1 MFYNKRG
8 RKRAVVCGL
17 IEMMRSKNKKAVLRR
32 RNLQYEGEAMDIN
45 PAEITAKIEAFIRGK
60 LEAFQREGA
69 VLGMSGGLD
78 SAVVCALLSRAL
90 GPEKVLALI
99 LPERDSSAQSKA
111 DALLEIKRLGV
122 AYREINLTPILEAI
136 GIYKLVPL
144 HFLGIRQIKESV
156 VQQQHRKL
164 AEELGELPL
173 RAGLLG
179 TRDLGRQGHVL
190 NSGLAYAHSK
200 HRLRMVLLYY
210 IAEQENRLVVGT
222 TNKSEVMVGS
232 LVKWGDNVAD
242 IELIT
247 PLYKTQVRQ
256 LAAYLGVTQKIIDK
270 APTADLMPGIV
281 DEEALGV
288 DYATLDTILW
298 RLEQGWEPARIA
310 AGYPISAQTIQHVQ
324 EMMRRSGHMR
334 EMPPHAELDMQD

>member
-1 MFYNKRG
+1 
-8 RKRAVVCGL
+8 
-17 IEMMRSKNKKAVLRR
+17 
-32 RNLQYEGEAMDIN
+32 MDIN
-45 PAEITAKIEAFIRGK
+45 PSSVTAKIETFVRAS
-60 LEAFQREGA
+60 LDEFQREGV

-78 SAVVCALLSRAL
+78 SAVVCALLARAL
-90 GPEKVLALI
+90 GPEKVLALL
-99 LPERDSSAQSKA
+99 LPERDSSPQSKA

-122 AYREINLTPILEAI
+122 AYREIKLTPILEAI

-156 VQQQHRKL
+156 VQQQHRKM
-164 AEELGELPL
+164 AEEIGELPL

-179 TRDLGRQGHVL
+179 TRDLGSHRQVL
-190 NSGLAYAHSK
+190 NSGYAFAHSK
-200 HRLRMVLLYY
+200 HRLRMVMLYY

-242 IELIT
+242 IELIA

-270 APTADLMPGIV
+270 PPTADLLPGIV

-288 DYATLDTILW
+288 DYPTLDTILW
-298 RLEQGWEPARIA
+298 RLEAGWEVSRIA
-310 AGYPISAQTIQHVQ
+310 ASYPISLQTIHHVQ
-324 EMMRRSGHMR
+324 EMVRRSRHMR
-334 EMPPHAELDMQD
+334 ELPPHAELELQD

>member
-1 MFYNKRG
+1 
-8 RKRAVVCGL
+8 
-17 IEMMRSKNKKAVLRR
+17 
-32 RNLQYEGEAMDIN
+32 MDIH
-45 PAEITAKIEAFIRGK
+45 PSSVTAKIETFVRVK
-60 LEAFQREGA
+60 LDEFQREGV

-90 GPEKVLALI
+90 GSEKVLALL
-99 LPERDSSAQSKA
+99 LPERDSSPQSKA

-144 HFLGIRQIKESV
+144 HFLGLRQIKESV
-156 VQQQHRKL
+156 VQQQHRKMA
-164 AEELGELPL
+164 AEIGELPL

-179 TRDLGRQGHVL
+179 TRDLGSHRQVL
-190 NSGLAYAHSK
+190 NSGYAFAHSK
-200 HRLRMVLLYY
+200 HRLRMLLLYY

-242 IELIT
+242 IELIA

-256 LAAYLGVTQKIIDK
+256 LAAYLGITQKIIDK
-270 APTADLMPGIV
+270 PPTADLLPGIV

-288 DYATLDTILW
+288 DYPTLDIILW
-298 RLEQGWEPARIA
+298 RLEGGWEPSRIA
-310 AGYPISAQTIQHVQ
+310 ASYPISLQTIQHVQ
-324 EMMRRSGHMR
+324 EMMRRSRHMR
-334 EMPPHAELDMQD
+334 ELPPHPEFD

>member
-1 MFYNKRG
+1 MD
-8 RKRAVVCGL
+8 L
-17 IEMMRSKNKKAVLRR
+17 
-32 RNLQYEGEAMDIN
+32 NLSN
-45 PAEITAKIEAFIRGK
+45 VTAKIETFVRVK
-60 LEAFQREGA
+60 LDEFQREG
-69 VLGMSGGLD
+69 VILGMSGGLD
-78 SAVVCALLSRAL
+78 SAVVCALLVRAL
-90 GPEKVLALI
+90 GPDKVLALL
-99 LPERDSSAQSKA
+99 LPERDSNPQSKA

-122 AYREINLTPILEAI
+122 AYREINLTPILEAV

-164 AEELGELPL
+164 TEEIGELPL

-179 TRDLGRQGHVL
+179 TRDLGSHRQVL
-190 NSGLAYAHSK
+190 NSGYAFAHSK

-256 LAAYLGVTQKIIDK
+256 LAAYLGVSQKIIDK
-270 APTADLMPGIV
+270 APTADLIPGIV
-281 DEEALGV
+281 DEDALGV
-288 DYATLDTILW
+288 DYPTLDIILG
-298 RLEQGWEPARIA
+298 RLEQGWEPARIVA
-310 AGYPISAQTIQHVQ
+310 CYPISTETILHVR
-324 EMMRRSGHMR
+324 EMVLRSRHMR
-334 EMPPHAELDMQD
+334 ELPPHPEFDSQD

>member
-1 MFYNKRG
+1 
-8 RKRAVVCGL
+8 
-17 IEMMRSKNKKAVLRR
+17 
-32 RNLQYEGEAMDIN
+32 MDIN
-45 PAEITAKIEAFIRGK
+45 PSGVTAKIETFVCTK
-60 LEAFQREGA
+60 LDEFQREGV

-78 SAVVCALLSRAL
+78 SAVVCALLVRAL
-90 GPEKVLALI
+90 GPEKVLALL
-99 LPERDSSAQSKA
+99 LPERDSSPHSKA

-136 GIYKLVPL
+136 GIYRLVPL
-144 HFLGIRQIKESV
+144 HFLGIRQIKENV
-156 VQQQHRKL
+156 VQQQHRKIT
-164 AEELGELPL
+164 EGIGELPL

-179 TRDLGRQGHVL
+179 TRDLGSHRQVL
-190 NSGLAYAHSK
+190 NSGYAFAHSK

-242 IELIT
+242 IELIA

-270 APTADLMPGIV
+270 APTADLLPGIV

-298 RLEQGWEPARIA
+298 LLEAGWEPSSIVAS
-310 AGYPISAQTIQHVQ
+310 YPISLQTIQHVQ
-324 EMMRRSGHMR
+324 EMMRRSQHMR
-334 EMPPHAELDMQD
+334 ELPPHPELELYD

>member
-1 MFYNKRG
+1 
-8 RKRAVVCGL
+8 
-17 IEMMRSKNKKAVLRR
+17 
-32 RNLQYEGEAMDIN
+32 MDIN
-45 PAEITAKIEAFIRGK
+45 PASVTATIATFVRTK
-60 LEAFQREGA
+60 LDEFQREG
-69 VLGMSGGLD
+69 VIVGMSGGLD

-90 GPEKVLALI
+90 GPEKVLALL
-99 LPERDSSAQSKA
+99 LPERDSSPQSKA

-156 VQQQHRKL
+156 VQQQHRKI

-179 TRDLGRQGHVL
+179 TSHLGSHRQVL
-190 NSGLAYAHSK
+190 NSGYAFARSK

-222 TNKSEVMVGS
+222 TNKSEIMVGS

-242 IELIT
+242 IELIA

-270 APTADLMPGIV
+270 PPTADLLPGIV

-298 RLEQGWEPARIA
+298 RLEGGWEPSRIVA
-310 AGYPISAQTIQHVQ
+310 SYPISLQTIQHVQ
-324 EMMRRSGHMR
+324 EMMRRSQHMR
-334 EMPPHAELDMQD
+334 ELPPHPELEI